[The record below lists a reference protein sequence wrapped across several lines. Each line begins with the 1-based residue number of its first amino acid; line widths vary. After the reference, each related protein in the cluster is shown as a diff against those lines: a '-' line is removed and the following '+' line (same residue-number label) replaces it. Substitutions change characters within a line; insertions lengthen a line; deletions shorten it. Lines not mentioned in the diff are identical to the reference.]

1 MSESNRAQAAFEFV
15 SYFALFL
22 LVFVVGVAYITST
35 EVREIR
41 QREDSLA
48 RELAFGMASEIH
60 FAARA
65 GGGYERMVIVPKRI
79 GASEYAVY
87 IKGGFL
93 TLNWSRGEEVREVV
107 APLSTSSVAT
117 QTLAVV
123 DGYIVVNASNGY
135 VKLATRTL
143 PTGDVVYVDQ

>member
-1 MSESNRAQAAFEFV
+1 MSRAQAALEFV
-15 SYFALFL
+15 SYFALFM
-22 LVFVVGVAYITST
+22 LVFVAGVAYITST
-35 EVREIR
+35 EVREIK

-65 GGGYERMVIVPKRI
+65 GGGYERTVVIPKRI
-79 GASEYAVY
+79 GESEYAVY

-107 APLSTSSVAT
+107 APLSTSSVST
-117 QTLAVV
+117 QTLAII
-123 DGYIVVNASNGY
+123 DDYIVVNASKGY
-135 VKLATRTL
+135 VRLATRTIS
-143 PTGDVVYVDQ
+143 TGDVVYVDQ